1 VISRLD
7 SNHLSTHHLNE
18 LLIVHFG
25 YDQAIRRRWLNAAI
39 AHPDFEK
46 GFASRQWMPL
56 PPLPRSLSL
65 SAGIPLRVTA

>member
-39 AHPDFEK
+39 AHPDLEK
-46 GFASRQWMPL
+46 GFASRQWM
-56 PPLPRSLSL
+56 PLPRSLSL
-65 SAGIPLRVTA
+65 SAGIPLHVTA